1 MAQFETEFCIGTL
14 EGCRIAE
21 SLGATRVE
29 LCSALSVGGLTPS
42 LGMIRQARQ
51 LCLHTKLHVLIRP
64 RDGDFLYN
72 NDELTVIVEDV
83 KLAREAGADGV
94 AVGCLKPDGTVDLEA
109 IQQIIAV
116 AGDMAIT
123 FHRAFDVC
131 ADQFQALH
139 ELLSLGRISRILTSG
154 GYPTAREGLEQLTLL
169 QQQAQGTAISLMAA
183 SGVNE
188 KNVVQ
193 IAQQSGIHQFHFS
206 AKGYEPSAMS
216 FIHPRVSFSS
226 DGDFVYRN
234 HQVTDRAHATATQ
247 AAVREYFAHD

>member
-1 MAQFETEFCIGTL
+1 MAQFETEFCISTL

-29 LCSALSVGGLTPS
+29 LCSALGVGGLTPS

-64 RDGDFLYN
+64 RDGDFLYSK
-72 NDELTVIVEDV
+72 DELTVIVEDV

-94 AVGCLKPDGTVDLEA
+94 AVGCLQPDGTVDLEA

-169 QQQAQGTAISLMAA
+169 QQQAQGTAIALMAA

-226 DGDFVYRN
+226 DGGFVYRN
-234 HQVTDRAHATATQ
+234 HVTDRAIATATQ
-247 AAVREYFAHD
+247 EAVKAYFAQD

>member
-21 SLGATRVE
+21 CLGATRVE

-51 LCLHTKLHVLIRP
+51 LCHDTKLHVLIRP

-72 NDELTVIVEDV
+72 KDELAVIVEDI
-83 KLAREAGADGV
+83 KLAREAGANGV
-94 AVGCLKPDGTVDLEA
+94 AVGCLNPDGTVDLDA
-109 IQQIIAV
+109 MQQIIAV

-131 ADQFQALH
+131 ADQVQAFQ
-139 ELLSLGRISRILTSG
+139 ELLKLGRISRILTSG
-154 GYPTAREGLEQLTLL
+154 GYPTAMEGVEQLKLL
-169 QQQAQGTAISLMAA
+169 QQQAQGTSLAIMAA

-193 IAQQSGIHQFHFS
+193 IAEQRFCLPQSGNRSCYCNCHS
-206 AKGYEPSAMS
+206 GGGKGVFCAGLRLHKASLCEPC
-216 FIHPRVSFSS
+216 
-226 DGDFVYRN
+226 
-234 HQVTDRAHATATQ
+234 AHAQ
-247 AAVREYFAHD
+247 AVLRRRGCAGW

>member
-1 MAQFETEFCIGTL
+1 MAQFETEFCISTL

-21 SLGATRVE
+21 SLGAIRVE

-64 RDGDFLYN
+64 REGDFLYN
-72 NDELTVIVEDV
+72 KDELTVIVEDV

-169 QQQAQGTAISLMAA
+169 QQQAQGTAIALMAA

-216 FIHPRVSFSS
+216 FIHPRVSFSP
-226 DGDFVYRN
+226 DGGFVYRN
-234 HQVTDRAHATATQ
+234 RVTDRAHATATQ

>member
-51 LCLHTKLHVLIRP
+51 LCHNTKLHVLIRP

-72 NDELTVIVEDV
+72 KDELAVIVEDV
-83 KLAREAGADGV
+83 KLAREAGANGV
-94 AVGCLKPDGTVDLEA
+94 AVGCLNPDGTVDLDA
-109 IQQIIAV
+109 MQQIIAV

-131 ADQFQALH
+131 ADQVQAFQ
-139 ELLSLGRISRILTSG
+139 ELLKLGRISRILTSG
-154 GYPTAREGLEQLTLL
+154 GYPTAMEGVEQLKLL
-169 QQQAQGTAISLMAA
+169 QQQAQGTSLAIMAA

-193 IAQQSGIHQFHFS
+193 IAEQSGVHQFHFS

-216 FIHPRVSFSS
+216 FIHSRVSFSP
-226 DGDFVYRN
+226 DGGFVYRN
-234 HQVTDRAHATATQ
+234 QVTDRAIATATQ
-247 AAVREYFAHD
+247 EAVKAYFVRD